1 MYFSLTGALVNKWL
15 AFKGS
20 FFNDV
25 GEFNKIKLWICIII
39 LYFLLRIVL
48 VMIKMKNGTLFLEEV
63 CIGGDGT
70 NAVFYQTNCLCK

>member
-1 MYFSLTGALVNKWL
+1 MMIKQLGLSKIKEFFAELYFSLTGALVNKWL

-48 VMIKMKNGTLFLEEV
+48 VMIKMKNCT
-63 CIGGDGT
+63 IS
-70 NAVFYQTNCLCK
+70 